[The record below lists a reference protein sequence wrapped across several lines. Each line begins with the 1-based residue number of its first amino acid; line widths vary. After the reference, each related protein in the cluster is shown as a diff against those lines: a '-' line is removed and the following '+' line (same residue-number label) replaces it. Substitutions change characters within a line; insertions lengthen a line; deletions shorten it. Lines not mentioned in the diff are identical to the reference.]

1 MIRVEVDQESLR
13 YVQNRLGLMQRKA
26 PQVISA
32 ALNDTARSARVKLA
46 TKARETYTVKS
57 ANFKGEMKIR
67 RATYSR
73 LTAEIKS
80 QGKPLKL
87 ASFRTSAG
95 SRTSGAK
102 ANVVK
107 GRGLQAI
114 VSRITGN
121 KAFKGSGSLN
131 GQIYQRRGK
140 SRYPLKVFSSNS
152 IPVMIGNEEKVYGIV
167 EPKIKSDLQK
177 NMERQIKRL
186 VG

>member
-1 MIRVEVDQESLR
+1 M
-13 YVQNRLGLMQRKA
+13 
-26 PQVISA
+26 
-32 ALNDTARSARVKLA
+32 
-46 TKARETYTVKS
+46 
-57 ANFKGEMKIR
+57 
-67 RATYSR
+67 
-73 LTAEIKS
+73 
-80 QGKPLKL
+80 KL

-107 GRGLQAI
+107 GNGLKALI
-114 VSRITGN
+114 SSATGN
-121 KAFKGSGSLN
+121 KAFKGQGSLN

>member
-80 QGKPLKL
+80 QGKP

-95 SRTSGAK
+95 SRTRGAK

>member
-32 ALNDTARSARVKLA
+32 ALNDTARSARVTLA

-95 SRTSGAK
+95 SRYAS
-102 ANVVK
+102 
-107 GRGLQAI
+107 
-114 VSRITGN
+114 
-121 KAFKGSGSLN
+121 F
-131 GQIYQRRGK
+131 GQITY
-140 SRYPLKVFSSNS
+140 YC
-152 IPVMIGNEEKVYGIV
+152 
-167 EPKIKSDLQK
+167 
-177 NMERQIKRL
+177 
-186 VG
+186 